1 MITWS
6 GNHVTLWVSFPHHK
20 SPPCQVWWSETLQQ
34 KGCFVFNL
42 SCEFMWPRDQR
53 IMRHY
58 RWAILIVSHHP
69 AKFGCHR
76 RSARED
82 ISFLVCHM
90 TLRYYMVR
98 ALRDVKRE
106 FPLSQV
112 TTVQS
117 SMNQRPFG
125 RKDIKLLPRELTWR
139 RSKRVM
145 WHHEWIPFI
154 ISHYPAKFCDYKVC
168 RRIYFVF
175 HWSCYLK
182 RGRG

>member
-117 SMNQRPFG
+117 SMI
-125 RKDIKLLPRELTWR
+125 KDLLEEEILSFYHVTWR
-139 RSKRVM
+139 GDVVRGS
-145 WHHEWIPFI
+145 
-154 ISHYPAKFCDYKVC
+154 CD
-168 RRIYFVF
+168 IMSEFP
-175 HWSCYLK
+175 SS
-182 RGRG
+182 